1 MKVKK
6 FLAGVLSAAMV
17 LGTMVLPAF
26 ADDAVPTG
34 TTGSVTVSGVK
45 IAEGKTYGTIQEAYD
60 EIKAELE
67 KKADLKEKDLNGE
80 DFNAFFTEGGKITWT
95 ISGEQ
100 KVTDSRMFSFGRA
113 ANRFGEGR
121 HITEI
126 NIVGGENAV
135 LDLSDVNGTFALPYN
150 WWNVADSANTALK
163 CKNITFDGIKYMPS
177 ATYQCDLYSTT
188 YEFDGCT
195 FNGNLYSYQNFDVDM
210 TIKNSTFNAPDDKT
224 QYAFMSQGLGGTI
237 TLDNN
242 KIYGYT
248 RGINLQRETTDFIV
262 TNNTI
267 ESGVSEPDRGAV
279 QITDGKSFVVTGNT
293 IDVNG
298 GNAFWFHS
306 AAKNSNATYTI
317 SENNIKAPYLAN
329 DDTTFGVNDKITCIG
344 NIYNNTDIL
353 NCMEK
358 EATEAT
364 KSTVET
370 MMPVAQIGDKYYT
383 SLKDAIAAAQD
394 GDTVTLANDVTESI
408 KIDEGKAITLDLN
421 GKTLTN
427 TDGKHTIENY
437 GALVVED
444 GSQDKTGK
452 VDNITNGRISFV
464 NYEGG
469 VATLNGGSFDR
480 SLENGKVG
488 ATDKGCNSCYTIK
501 NWGIMTINENVSV
514 NNNTDS
520 QGGSSAIGN
529 GYQNG
534 ANFDKHTNVTSAN
547 VKLTIN
553 GGKFTGGLNTI
564 KNDDW
569 AILEV
574 HGGVFE
580 NNTQQCIMNWNKA
593 TITGGIFTGEP
604 NAIYNGYDNDSMDK
618 GILEITGGEFNGKIQ
633 VYDVNKK
640 GKTSISGGTFN
651 TDVSNYC
658 APGFSLKLV
667 NGKYVVDD
675 SADTLKLTFK
685 KHTDDERVYDIV
697 LNGDGKDI
705 NRLNTVHFTF
715 ALDNPNMTYAIK
727 TAKGMSTIYPDN
739 NEYVFYYDGKDGF
752 GDTDRPDTG
761 SKITIGTVT
770 FDGFGKFTFKA
781 TAGKATATTTT
792 DNLVTEFVTT
802 GEAGK
807 GTLKIGDAEN
817 MIKDAEI
824 KVPTQ
829 KLTVNVA
836 MEHNVG
842 DNTEAYQDM
851 TLAISGGDLAG
862 KVLEYKLGDA
872 ENTAITKAM
881 NGAMVASYQIK
892 ADLTKDRIYTV
903 TVSGAGYRT
912 SRYTVTMTEDKTMNF
927 WNNDKTNEV
936 TVIDDEKA
944 KTTFLAGELVR
955 DGKIDI
961 YDLSAVVAYFGQK
974 NIDKTQASKFAKYDL
989 NRDGKIDIM
998 DISIVLTSWGK

>member
-1 MKVKK
+1 MKGKK

-17 LGTMVLPAF
+17 LGTMALPVF

-34 TTGSVTVSGVK
+34 TTGSVAVSGVK
-45 IAEGKTYGTIQEAYD
+45 IAEGKRYGNIQDAYN

-67 KKADLKEKDLNGE
+67 AKAGLSEQGMSEE

-113 ANRFGEGR
+113 ANRFGDGR

-126 NIVGGENAV
+126 NIVGDENAV
-135 LDLSDVNGTFALPYN
+135 LDLSAVNGTFALPYN

-163 CKNITFDGIKYMPS
+163 CKNITFNGIKSMPS
-177 ATYQCDLYSTT
+177 ATYQCTLYPTT

-210 TIKNSTFNAPDDKT
+210 TIKNSTFNAPDNVT
-224 QYAFMSQGLGGTI
+224 TYALMSQGLGGTI

-248 RGINLQRETTDFIV
+248 RGINLQRETADFIV

-267 ESGVSEPDRGAV
+267 ESDVSEPDRGAV

-293 IDVNG
+293 IDVSG

-344 NIYNNTDIL
+344 NIYNDTDIL

-364 KSTVET
+364 KSTVEA
-370 MMPVAQIGDKYYT
+370 MIPVAQIGTKFYST
-383 SLKDAIAAAQD
+383 LKDAIAAAQN

-437 GALVVED
+437 GTLVVED

-480 SLENGKVG
+480 SMENGKVG
-488 ATDKGCNSCYTIK
+488 ATDDCNSCYTIK

-514 NNNTDS
+514 NNKTDR

-534 ANFDKHTNVTSAN
+534 ANFDNHTNVTSAN

-574 HGGVFE
+574 NGGVFE
-580 NNTQQCIMNWNKA
+580 NNTQQCIMNWNEVS
-593 TITGGIFTGEP
+593 ITGGIFTGEP

-618 GILEITGGEFNGKIQ
+618 GILEITGGEFNGNIQ
-633 VYDVNKK
+633 VYNN
-640 GKTSISGGTFN
+640 GTTSISGGTFN

-658 APGFSLKLV
+658 ASGFSPKLV

-675 SADTLKLTFK
+675 SADTLKLTFI

-697 LNGDGKDI
+697 LNGAGKNI
-705 NRLNTVHFTF
+705 NRLNAAEFEF
-715 ALDNPNMTYAIK
+715 ELSNAAMTYEIK
-727 TAKGMSTIYPDN
+727 AADKLTTLQPAVKK
-739 NEYVFYYDGKDGF
+739 YVFYFDGKDAINNA
-752 GDTDRPDTG
+752 DTG
-761 SKITIGTVT
+761 REITIGTVT
-770 FDGFGKFTFKA
+770 FEGFGTFTFKA
-781 TAGKATATTTT
+781 TAGKATATTTA

-802 GEAGK
+802 AESGK
-807 GTLKIGDAEN
+807 GTLKIGENDN

-842 DNTEAYQDM
+842 NNTEAYQDM
-851 TLAISGGDLAG
+851 TVAISGGNLAG
-862 KVLEYKLGDA
+862 NVLTYKLGNDNNDVTVA
-872 ENTAITKAM
+872 KNV
-881 NGAMVASYQIK
+881 NGDVTSYQIK
-892 ADLTKDRIYTV
+892 ADLTKERTYTV

-974 NIDKTQASKFAKYDL
+974 YIDKTQASKFAKYDL
-989 NRDGKIDIM
+989 NRDGEIDIM

>member
-1 MKVKK
+1 MKGKK
-6 FLAGVLSAAMV
+6 LLAGVLSAAMV

-26 ADDAVPTG
+26 ADDEATELPAADENGVITL
-34 TTGSVTVSGVK
+34 TEDVTLKGSFNISDNLDLGGHSLTIDNVTSVIK
-45 IAEGKTYGTIQEAYD
+45 NGTIKNGTIKVAQNANSPETMLRIGDYSHASLEVEMKDVTIDAQEDYTASCGLLGIYQESKLTLNHVTINVGSND
-60 EIKAELE
+60 GVAVIYGNDQ
-67 KKADLKEKDLNGE
+67 KADLIANDINITAVNQNKLIYGVKDADIKNMTFKGKVNKDL
-80 DFNAFFTEGGKITWT
+80 FSVVGGKVKDSTFT
-95 ISGEQ
+95 YTNAENE
-100 KVTDSRMFSFGRA
+100 DSRSITSD
-113 ANRFGEGR
+113 EGLEKEL
-121 HITEI
+121 TFI
-126 NIVGGENAV
+126 NTKIENAPTFTKGAMNNTGINSKV
-135 LDLSDVNGTFALPYN
+135 VADDLSTVNGDKM
-150 WWNVADSANTALK
+150 VDIAD
-163 CKNITFDGIKYMPS
+163 
-177 ATYQCDLYSTT
+177 
-188 YEFDGCT
+188 
-195 FNGNLYSYQNFDVDM
+195 
-210 TIKNSTFNAPDDKT
+210 
-224 QYAFMSQGLGGTI
+224 
-237 TLDNN
+237 
-242 KIYGYT
+242 
-248 RGINLQRETTDFIV
+248 
-262 TNNTI
+262 
-267 ESGVSEPDRGAV
+267 
-279 QITDGKSFVVTGNT
+279 
-293 IDVNG
+293 
-298 GNAFWFHS
+298 
-306 AAKNSNATYTI
+306 AK
-317 SENNIKAPYLAN
+317 LA
-329 DDTTFGVNDKITCIG
+329 
-344 NIYNNTDIL
+344 
-353 NCMEK
+353 
-358 EATEAT
+358 
-364 KSTVET
+364 
-370 MMPVAQIGDKYYT
+370 VAQIGDKYYT

-739 NEYVFYYDGKDGF
+739 NEYVFYYYGKDGF
-752 GDTDRPDTG
+752 GDTDRPDTAQN
-761 SKITIGTVT
+761 ITIGTVT

>member
-1 MKVKK
+1 MKGKK
-6 FLAGVLSAAMV
+6 LLAGVLSAAMV
-17 LGTMVLPAF
+17 LGTMAFPAF
-26 ADDAVPTG
+26 ADDAVTTG

-45 IAEGKTYGTIQEAYD
+45 IAEGKTYDTIQEAYD
-60 EIKAELE
+60 EIKAELVA
-67 KKADLKEKDLNGE
+67 KAGLKEEALDEK
-80 DFNAFFTEGGKITWT
+80 DFNTFFTEGGKITWT

-163 CKNITFDGIKYMPS
+163 CKNITFNGIKSMPS
-177 ATYQCDLYSTT
+177 ATYQCVLYSTT

-383 SLKDAIAAAQD
+383 TLKDAVAAAQN
-394 GDTVTLANDVTESI
+394 GDTVTLVNDVMESI
-408 KIDEGKAITLDLN
+408 KIDEGKAITFDLN
-421 GKTLTN
+421 GKTLKN

-437 GALVVED
+437 GELVVKD
-444 GSQDKTGK
+444 GSQNKTGK

-480 SLENGKVG
+480 SMENGKVG
-488 ATDKGCNSCYTIK
+488 ATDAGCNSCYTIK

-514 NNNTDS
+514 NNNTDK

-534 ANFDKHTNVTSAN
+534 AEFDKHTNVTSAN

-574 HGGVFE
+574 NGGVFK

-593 TITGGIFTGEP
+593 TITGGIFTGKP
-604 NAIYNGYDNDSMDK
+604 NAIYNGYDNDNMDK

-651 TDVSNYC
+651 TDVSAYC
-658 APGFSLKLV
+658 ADGFAAKKIGDV
-667 NGKYVVDD
+667 WVVDE
-675 SADTLKLTFK
+675 SASKVSLGFK
-685 KHTDDERVYDIV
+685 ATDDARVYDIV
-697 LNGDGKDI
+697 VKAEDAEKI
-705 NRLNTVHFTF
+705 NRLNTADLTF
-715 ALDNPNMTYAIK
+715 NLTASDAANSSVVYTILPVDNITV
-727 TAKGMSTIYPDN
+727 TPDMEN
-739 NEYVFYYDGKDGF
+739 VNRYMFNFNGKDGI
-752 GDTDRPDTG
+752 TADTG
-761 SKITIGTVT
+761 AEVRIGQVQFDGYTTNSAKIT
-770 FDGFGKFTFKA
+770 FTADDRKSLV
-781 TAGKATATTTT
+781 TATTKSN
-792 DNLVTEFVTT
+792 NLVTYFGNGAFANSTAADRKIDGVEF
-802 GEAGK
+802 A
-807 GTLKIGDAEN
+807 
-817 MIKDAEI
+817 
-824 KVPTQ
+824 VPT
-829 KLTVNVA
+829 KTLTVNIA
-836 MEHNVG
+836 MNNKVTDNVK
-842 DNTEAYQDM
+842 AYQDM
-851 TLAISGGDLAG
+851 KVEIKGAKVAKTIDLGTDGTAQTANGGYT
-862 KVLEYKLGDA
+862 VTEELEQ
-872 ENTAITKAM
+872 NIP
-881 NGAMVASYQIK
+881 
-892 ADLTKDRIYTV
+892 YTV

-912 SRYTVTMTEDKTMNF
+912 ARYTVNLNTDKTLNF
-927 WNNDKTNEV
+927 WNNVMDEAKVVEVNNEAYKKNV
-936 TVIDDEKA
+936 
-944 KTTFLAGELVR
+944 TFLAGDIVK
-955 DGKIDI
+955 DNKINI
-961 YDLSAVVAYFGQK
+961 YDLSAVVSYFGTD
-974 NIDKTQASKFAKYDL
+974 NLVAEHPEYAKYDL
-989 NRDGKIDIM
+989 NRDGVIDSK
-998 DISIVLTSWGK
+998 DVAYVLVSWGN